1 MKTHLVFICYSFSL
15 LFGQSANFRYDIY
28 NDSELYKR
36 AVNISNVS
44 SLWLSDQLSIA
55 KNDRQRIIIQFGYS
69 MYLKKINSL
78 SWRLPDM
85 HLGIKP
91 TNNLLL
97 SGKFFGFHLARDA
110 PQIIG
115 SGIHYNFGEDNFWMI
130 SFQKSAINGLND
142 FRLVSSSFHLE
153 RYFTKSIFD
162 IFLGIGSNSYLNKS
176 YYSSSNL
183 PDKIEGD
190 IKYFSAKLQF
200 PYKNIKFGF
209 SSKLSSELQLF
220 QFFIIKGFL

>member
-1 MKTHLVFICYSFSL
+1 MKTHLVFICYSFAL
-15 LFGQSANFRYDIY
+15 IFGQSANFRYDIY
-28 NDSELYKR
+28 NDSELYNQ
-36 AVNISNVS
+36 AVNISNIS
-44 SLWLSDQLSIA
+44 SFWLSDQLSIA
-55 KNDRQRIIIQFGYS
+55 QDDRQKVIIQFGYS
-69 MYLKKINSL
+69 MYSKLINSL
-78 SWRLPDM
+78 SWRLPVM

-91 TNNLLL
+91 TENLLL
-97 SGKFFGFHLARDA
+97 SGRFFGFHLERDT

-115 SGIHYNFGEDNFWMI
+115 SGIHYNFGEDTFWMV

-153 RYFTKSIFD
+153 RYYKISVFD
-162 IFLGIGSNSYLNKS
+162 IFLGIGTNSYINRS
-176 YYSSSNL
+176 YYFSSNL

-200 PYKNIKFGF
+200 PYKDIKFGI

>member
-1 MKTHLVFICYSFSL
+1 MKTRLVFICYSFTL

-36 AVNISNVS
+36 ALNISNVS

-55 KNDRQRIIIQFGYS
+55 QDDRKRVIIQFGYS
-69 MYLKKINSL
+69 IYLKMINSL
-78 SWRLPDM
+78 SWRLPDI

-91 TNNLLL
+91 TENLLL
-97 SGKFFGFHLARDA
+97 SGRFFGFHLDRDS

-115 SGIHYNFGEDNFWMI
+115 SGIYYNFGKDAFWTI

-153 RYFTKSIFD
+153 RNVTKSVFD
-162 IFLGIGSNSYLNKS
+162 IFLGIGSNSYINRS
-176 YYSSSNL
+176 YYFSSNL
-183 PDKIEGD
+183 PDKIEGN
-190 IKYFSAKLQF
+190 IKYFSAKIQF
-200 PYKNIKFGF
+200 PYKDIKFGIT
-209 SSKLSSELQLF
+209 SKLNSELQLF
-220 QFFIIKGFL
+220 NFFIIKGFL

>member
-15 LFGQSANFRYDIY
+15 LIGQSANFRYDIY
-28 NDSELYKR
+28 NDSGLYNR

-44 SLWLSDQLSIA
+44 SLWLSDQISIA
-55 KNDRQRIIIQFGYS
+55 QDDKQKVIIQFGYS
-69 MYLKKINSL
+69 MYSKMINNL
-78 SWRLPDM
+78 IWRLPNL
-85 HLGIKP
+85 HFGIKP
-91 TNNLLL
+91 TENLLI
-97 SGKFFGFHLARDA
+97 SGKFFGFHLERDA

-115 SGIHYNFGEDNFWMI
+115 SGMQYNFGEDTFWMV

-153 RYFTKSIFD
+153 RYFTKSVFD
-162 IFLGIGSNSYLNKS
+162 IYLGIGSNSYINKS
-176 YYSSSNL
+176 YYSSNNL

-190 IKYFSAKLQF
+190 IKYFSSKLQF
-200 PYKNIKFGF
+200 PYKDIKLGI
-209 SSKLSSELQLF
+209 SIKLSSGLQLF

>member
-15 LFGQSANFRYDIY
+15 LIGQSANFRYDIY
-28 NDSELYKR
+28 NDSELYNR

-44 SLWLSDQLSIA
+44 SLWLSDQISITQDD
-55 KNDRQRIIIQFGYS
+55 KQRVIIQLGYS
-69 MYLKKINSL
+69 MFSKMINNL
-78 SWRLPDM
+78 NWRLPDM
-85 HLGIKP
+85 HFGIKP
-91 TNNLLL
+91 TENLLI
-97 SGKFFGFHLARDA
+97 SGRFFGFHLERDT

-115 SGIHYNFGEDNFWMI
+115 SGMHYNFGEDIFWMV

-153 RYFTKSIFD
+153 KYFTKSVFD
-162 IFLGIGSNSYLNKS
+162 IYLGIGSNSFINKS
-176 YYSSSNL
+176 YYSSNNL
-183 PDKIEGD
+183 PDKIEGE
-190 IKYFSAKLQF
+190 IKYFSSKIQF
-200 PYKNIKFGF
+200 PYKDIKLGI